1 VQANLLAALT
11 PRAGAASAVDGPA
24 GTNPADL
31 PASLVAQAVAAAF
44 FALAA
49 AACFAP
55 AQQALGR

>member
-1 VQANLLAALT
+1 M
-11 PRAGAASAVDGPA
+11 
-24 GTNPADL
+24 